1 MNARALRWRRAA
13 LRVQFSFLIF
23 AHLCRKAGFNPDQ
36 PGDEQGRWTD
46 EGGSKRPDGREPL
59 PHIPLERPLS
69 TQLRNQIV
77 KQLAKWA
84 LKVALAETILGPFVG
99 TALIMADLVQAA
111 DWLKEYAP
119 LIQSY
124 LDPPKSLDELR
135 EGALAR
141 RPGYDVHHIVEQ
153 TPAEK
158 FGIPRSMIDAPEN
171 LVSVPR
177 FKHQEISDWYSTRN
191 EKFGNF
197 TPRKYL
203 SDKDWNTRAAM
214 GLDALKE
221 VGVLKP

>member
-1 MNARALRWRRAA
+1 
-13 LRVQFSFLIF
+13 
-23 AHLCRKAGFNPDQ
+23 
-36 PGDEQGRWTD
+36 
-46 EGGSKRPDGREPL
+46 
-59 PHIPLERPLS
+59 
-69 TQLRNQIV
+69 
-77 KQLAKWA
+77 
-84 LKVALAETILGPFVG
+84 
-99 TALIMADLVQAA
+99 
-111 DWLKEYAP
+111 
-119 LIQSY
+119 
-124 LDPPKSLDELR
+124 
-135 EGALAR
+135 
-141 RPGYDVHHIVEQ
+141 VEQ